1 VGACRGHEGAGEAA
15 GWAWSSVPYPG
26 DGSGPAF
33 NPVPAPWPA
42 PVWSPTPAGTTPGQV
57 WPTPSQVW
65 PTPTPSW
72 PTPAPHPL
80 NPTPSWPVWST
91 RTTGTHRPTLHGAP
105 DPLVVEAVTG
115 RAHQAQGFWAFAGAL
130 VALLLFPSALLA
142 VWALWFGG
150 SDHERSAQV
159 AWSIILAVTVLGASA
174 RLSLTGTKADD
185 WGLRRTTLFGSTR
198 VAWAWVDGFAGGC
211 DGRPG
216 LWLTTTTAPDE
227 PLQVPSSMHATP
239 LSEARATAAWISEAT
254 GLLEVPPRRT
264 ASGRPRLA
272 GRLWIRWTWF
282 LPLLTAGMVTPIVLF
297 VGAIL
302 TRRRWMWLAWAV
314 SIDLFTVF
322 LASVGAPTLCGTAGM
337 VLWLVAPLVLFTVVI
352 VSGRRQRLGALGEV
366 DRPLPR

>member
-1 VGACRGHEGAGEAA
+1 MRACRGHEGAGEGAD
-15 GWAWSSVPYPG
+15 WAWSSVPYPG
-26 DGSGPAF
+26 GGSGLAS

-42 PVWSPTPAGTTPGQV
+42 PVWSPAAAWPSPGQV
-57 WPTPSQVW
+57 WPAPGQVW

-72 PTPAPHPL
+72 PTPAPPSPD
-80 NPTPSWPVWST
+80 PTPSWPVWST
-91 RTTGTHRPTLHGAP
+91 QPTGTLRPTLQRAP

-115 RAHQAQGFWAFAGAL
+115 RAYQAPGFWAFAGAL
-130 VALLLFPSALLA
+130 AALLLFPSALLA

-150 SDHERSAQV
+150 SDHERSAQT
-159 AWSIILAVTVLGASA
+159 AWSIILAVTVLGTLV

-185 WGLRRTTLFGSTR
+185 WGLRRIALLGSQR

-227 PLQVPSSMHATP
+227 PIQVPSSMHATP
-239 LSEARATAAWISEAT
+239 LSEAGATAAWIGEAT
-254 GLLEVPPRRT
+254 GLPEVPPRRT
-264 ASGRPRLA
+264 PSGQPRLA

-282 LPLLTAGMVTPIVLF
+282 LPLLTAGMVTPVVLF
-297 VGAIL
+297 VAAVL
-302 TRRRWMWLAWAV
+302 TRRRWLWVAWAL

-322 LASVGAPTLCGTAGM
+322 MSSVGAPSVCGSAGM
-337 VLWLVAPLVLFTVVI
+337 VLWLAAPLVLLTMVI
-352 VSGRRQRLGALGEV
+352 VTGRRQRLSALGEV